1 MSKLSEQTKIDL
13 TPKNLVTII
22 LLVISM
28 TGMYYSLQAQIQEA
42 KLLPVQAPINSKIT
56 DALIK
61 TNTELEFIKQELL
74 DVKQQLQIMEERLY
88 ELK

>member
-42 KLLPVQAPINSKIT
+42 KLLPVQAPINSEIT
-56 DALIK
+56 DALLT
-61 TNTELEFIKQELL
+61 TNTELEFIKQELS

>member
-42 KLLPVQAPINSKIT
+42 KLLPAQPPINSEIT

-61 TNTELEFIKQELL
+61 TNTELEFIKQELS

>member
-13 TPKNLVTII
+13 IPKNLVTII

-42 KLLPVQAPINSKIT
+42 KLLPVQAPINSEIT

-61 TNTELEFIKQELL
+61 TNTELEFIKQELS
-74 DVKQQLQIMEERLY
+74 DVKDQLQIMEERLY